1 MSALPRLALMR
12 LCSPAL
18 PVGAFSYSRG
28 LEAAVQAGWVHDEAS
43 ASDWI
48 SGVIEHATCP
58 LDAAVL
64 RRLHAAWSADDVQA
78 VQRWT
83 RFLRASRESA
93 ELLLEDE
100 QMGLALARLLVEAG
114 ELRAAIKPLQLP
126 ASFTCMFALAAV
138 RWQIDADDAVLGLL
152 CSGAESQVSAA
163 LRLLPLGQTA
173 GQRMLERA
181 WPVIER
187 CTIRAHEI
195 ADDDIGNFTPGLAL
209 ASAWHE
215 TQYSRLFRS

>member
-1 MSALPRLALMR
+1 MSALSRLALMR

-43 ASDWI
+43 AGDWI
-48 SGVIEHATCP
+48 VGVIEHALCP
-58 LDAAVL
+58 LDAAML
-64 RRLHAAWSADDVQA
+64 HRLHAAWVVDDVQA
-78 VQRWT
+78 VRHWT
-83 RFLRASRESA
+83 QFLRASRESA

-100 QMGLALARLLVEAG
+100 QMGLALARLLVESG
-114 ELRAAIKPLQLP
+114 EPRAALKAAQLP

-138 RWQIDADDAVLGLL
+138 RWRIDADDAVLGLL
-152 CSGAESQVSAA
+152 CSCAESQVSAA

-173 GQRMLERA
+173 GQRMLERT

-187 CTIRAHEI
+187 CTERAREI
-195 ADDDIGNFTPGLAL
+195 ADDELGNFTPGLAL